1 MNSGHIA
8 NISHT
13 TFSIALPLYLFIKEN
28 HKHTCMRAMCTA
40 HTYDLLNTI
49 ASIDQVHD
57 SLHRSRARTQTLHRH
72 TRTTH
77 VHAFG
82 RAVSE
87 SAFTL
92 LFLIV
97 FFSSFFFSSYLRCK
111 MIRARFKLCMLCM
124 SLAHFQSPSY
134 CSATQKFY
142 AIPTTNVTPPLLEY
156 GFDFYIRLVHVW
168 CFFFVSFKIHFCFS
182 AV

>member
-1 MNSGHIA
+1 MHACDVHCTYERSLEYHRQHRSSPWFTSP
-8 NISHT
+8 IS
-13 TFSIALPLYLFIKEN
+13 
-28 HKHTCMRAMCTA
+28 RA
-40 HTYDLLNTI
+40 HTDT
-49 ASIDQVHD
+49 A
-57 SLHRSRARTQTLHRH
+57 QTHSNY
-72 TRTTH
+72 TCTCIWESG
-77 VHAFG
+77 VGICFYVV
-82 RAVSE
+82 VSDC
-87 SAFTL
+87 F
-92 LFLIV
+92 

-168 CFFFVSFKIHFCFS
+168 CFFFRFI
-182 AV
+182 

>member
-97 FFSSFFFSSYLRCK
+97 FFFFVFFFFIFT
-111 MIRARFKLCMLCM
+111 MQND
-124 SLAHFQSPSY
+124 QSTIQVVY
-134 CSATQKFY
+134 
-142 AIPTTNVTPPLLEY
+142 V
-156 GFDFYIRLVHVW
+156 VHV
-168 CFFFVSFKIHFCFS
+168 FGSLSI
-182 AV
+182 AQLL